1 MSQTEA
7 TTAVVAEERME
18 EIRSFA
24 RRIRTAT
31 QRSYTTKE
39 TIQVAVE
46 RCRREV
52 SLKNYARELVSSPT
66 STMHGSGSLWRLGRI
81 NNLGVCPRN
90 NILNDMRH

>member
-1 MSQTEA
+1 MSQTET

-39 TIQVAVE
+39 TIQVALE

-66 STMHGSGSLWRLGRI
+66 STMHVSGSLWRLGRI
-81 NNLGVCPRN
+81 KNLGRTS
-90 NILNDMRH
+90 R

>member
-24 RRIRTAT
+24 RKVRTAT

-39 TIQVAVE
+39 TIQVALE

-52 SLKNYARELVSSPT
+52 SLKNYARDLVSKPHFYNAWIREFMEAGKDQNSSSP
-66 STMHGSGSLWRLGRI
+66 SE
-81 NNLGVCPRN
+81 
-90 NILNDMRH
+90 D

>member
-24 RRIRTAT
+24 RKVRTAT

-39 TIQVAVE
+39 TIQVALE

-66 STMHGSGSLWRLGRI
+66 FTMHGSGSLWRLGRI
-81 NNLGVCPRN
+81 KTLGRTS
-90 NILNDMRH
+90 R